1 MKAEINNLI
10 NKWINKY
17 YKRNTYQVD
26 FPAGIESWVH
36 RCSNKTVLDVWQ
48 EVCLCGCLYKCM
60 HLYLHVCMMSALVKI
75 NIFILFV
82 HVCVCLGV
90 GVCVCVCLMHQC
102 VSGSSHSVLHQHGDR
117 HWTHPSG
124 DRCDETCSLLHSYN
138 MPQQLTWR
146 QFPKKNKVDRQVY
159 IVFRMSAV

>member
-90 GVCVCVCLMHQC
+90 GVCVCVFNASVRFWQQSQC
-102 VSGSSHSVLHQHGDR
+102 SSSAWR
-117 HWTHPSG
+117 PSLDPPLRG
-124 DRCDETCSLLHSYN
+124 QVWWNLLSPSLLQHATTIDLETVS
-138 MPQQLTWR
+138 QE
-146 QFPKKNKVDRQVY
+146 K
-159 IVFRMSAV
+159 